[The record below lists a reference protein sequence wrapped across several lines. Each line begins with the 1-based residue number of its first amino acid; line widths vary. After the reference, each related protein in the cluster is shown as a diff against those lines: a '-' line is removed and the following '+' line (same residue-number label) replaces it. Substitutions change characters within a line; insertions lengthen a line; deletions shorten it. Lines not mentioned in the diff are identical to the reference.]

1 MKFFVT
7 YWVCAGA
14 FVWFVYTQDLARA
27 AEPPLV
33 EKGKIYQI
41 IWSCLPQVGCY
52 SEAFR
57 VESIRADGWLD
68 VKQCTKDGCFDPW
81 RINPALASA
90 IRPYT
95 LGAAAD

>member
-1 MKFFVT
+1 MKFWIA
-7 YWVCAGA
+7 YLAGA
-14 FVWFVYTQDLARA
+14 LVATTLTYATRTAAA